1 MKMTKF
7 STHIE
12 SAEAIHDYERRIGN
26 DYERHMS
33 SMSVRKAYI
42 LYDQRALL
50 LQQKKNF
57 ARVETNESEA
67 DYANDDMSVT
77 LGNKSESERKRREEK
92 GVAKNIERIF
102 FFVFERQKAGKK
114 ERKTRSEYSN

>member
-102 FFVFERQKAGKK
+102 FFVFERQ
-114 ERKTRSEYSN
+114 